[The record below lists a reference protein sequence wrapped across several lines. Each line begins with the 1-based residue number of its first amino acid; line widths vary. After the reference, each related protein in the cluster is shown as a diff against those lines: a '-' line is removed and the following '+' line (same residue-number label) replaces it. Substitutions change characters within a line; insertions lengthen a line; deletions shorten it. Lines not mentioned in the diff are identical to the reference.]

1 MKRKVKTL
9 YLKMRKRI
17 LQPFYTKAA
26 AGVDLD
32 SIQKILVLRFD
43 RIGDMVQTTPLLEA
57 LKEEFPFAGLSV
69 LASEANAPVLLGN
82 PHVDQVY
89 RMSSSDRKSLLCI
102 LKEQQ
107 FDLLID
113 PYWEYDLA
121 WAMVSR
127 KICARYSLGFDFYGR
142 GLFYNLRI
150 PGFSP
155 ALPASELMLALCRK
169 GLSRPFRSREPRIYL
184 QEGETEKGK
193 KALLEAGINPSK
205 MVVLLHPGGYYPEQR
220 WAPECFSTVAAALSD
235 TGRCETVL
243 VGSQE
248 DEPLLRRAALNRPST
263 RVIITPS
270 LREFICLL
278 SHARLLICNN
288 SGPLHLACA
297 LKIPTLSTLG
307 PTDRALWAP
316 RGPLHRVIER
326 KKLED
331 LDEEEVIQQA
341 LAMLSTQ
348 SSTEPP
354 HALSAGRQKG
364 GQT

>member
-1 MKRKVKTL
+1 L
-9 YLKMRKRI
+9 
-17 LQPFYTKAA
+17 
-26 AGVDLD
+26 LD
-32 SIQKILVLRFD
+32 
-43 RIGDMVQTTPLLEA
+43 A
-57 LKEEFPFAGLSV
+57 LKEEFPSAGLSV
-69 LASEANAPVLLGN
+69 LASETNAPVLLGN

-89 RMSSSDRKSLLCI
+89 SMSSKNRKSLLGI

-113 PYWEYDLA
+113 PYWEYELA

-127 KICARYSLGFDFYGR
+127 KIHARYTLGFDIFGR

-150 PGFSP
+150 PAFP
-155 ALPASELMLALCRK
+155 PTLPASELMLSLCRK

-184 QEGETEKGK
+184 QEGEDKKGK
-193 KALLEAGINPSK
+193 KALLETGINPSK
-205 MVVLLHPGGYYPEQR
+205 AIVLLHPGGYYPEQR
-220 WAPECFSTVAAALSD
+220 WAPECFSTVASALSE
-235 TGRCETVL
+235 TGRYETVL
-243 VGSQE
+243 VGGKG
-248 DEPLLRRAALNRPST
+248 DEPLLRRAALHWPSS

-278 SHARLLICNN
+278 SHAGLLICNN

-316 RGPLHRVIER
+316 RGSLHRMIER

-331 LDEEEVIQQA
+331 LDEEEVIEQA
-341 LAMLSTQ
+341 LAMLSMQ
-348 SSTEPP
+348 ISTEPP
-354 HALSAGRQKG
+354 HALTAGRQKG
-364 GQT
+364 GQI